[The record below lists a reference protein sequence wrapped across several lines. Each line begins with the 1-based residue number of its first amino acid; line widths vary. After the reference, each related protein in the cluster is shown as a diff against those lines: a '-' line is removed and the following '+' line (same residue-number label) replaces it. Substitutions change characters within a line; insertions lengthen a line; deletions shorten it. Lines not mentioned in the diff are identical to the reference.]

1 MGFPV
6 DLWVKKLLFHAYAPL
21 GWARFPNH
29 VSLDITRRCN
39 LRCQMCFYYGG
50 DGRNDLRLEELTGQ
64 EIISLVV
71 NRLEGTDYDL
81 TGGEPLVRTDLV
93 EILKAI
99 RDRRAACSVTTNGTL
114 MTPDLARR
122 MVEDE
127 LLTGIHFS
135 LHGLK
140 ETHEEITRVK
150 NSFDRTLRGIEWILA
165 ARAKKGGASPEIT
178 IACTIS
184 GRNMKEAEKMIQL
197 ADHIRVDRI
206 SFGHASFMPPEIQHT
221 HQRVMEGL
229 GLAPE
234 PDYDDLVQGP
244 PEISVSRQDLEVY
257 VQTLSQVR
265 HSPKG
270 AKVRTSPERYREEDM
285 RNHFLDLNWK
295 YKTSC
300 IYPWRNL
307 RIGPDGTITPCIG
320 YRIGN
325 VREQDIRQLWNHKRF
340 RKFRSILYRK
350 KLFPGCLRCCKLK

>member
-1 MGFPV
+1 MRFSV
-6 DLWVKKLLFHAYAPL
+6 DSWIKKLLFHGYAPL

-50 DGRNDLRLEELTGQ
+50 EGRNDPRLQELSGQ

-71 NRLEGTDYDL
+71 NRLEGADYDL
-81 TGGEPLVRTDLV
+81 TGGEPLVRPDLV
-93 EILKAI
+93 EILTAI
-99 RDRRAACSVTTNGTL
+99 RGRKAACSVTTNGTL

-122 MVEDE
+122 IVEDE
-127 LLTGIHFS
+127 LLTGVHFS

-140 ETHEEITRVK
+140 ETHEGITRVK
-150 NSFDRTLRGIEWILA
+150 NSFDRTLKGIESILA
-165 ARAKKGGASPEIT
+165 ARAKRGGGHPEVT

-184 GRNMKEAEKMIQL
+184 GSNMKEAEKLIQL
-197 ADHIRVDRI
+197 AGHIQVDGV
-206 SFGHASFMPPEIQHT
+206 SFGHASFMPSDIRHT
-221 HQRVMEGL
+221 HQQVMERL
-229 GLAPE
+229 GLVPE

-244 PEISVSRQDLEVY
+244 PEIPTIREDLEAY
-257 VQTLSQVR
+257 VHTLSRVR
-265 HSPKG
+265 RSPGG
-270 AKVRTSPERYREEDM
+270 AKVRTSPEEYREEEM

-325 VREQDIRQLWNHKRF
+325 VREQDVRRLWNHQRF
-340 RKFRSILYRK
+340 RKFRSALYRQ